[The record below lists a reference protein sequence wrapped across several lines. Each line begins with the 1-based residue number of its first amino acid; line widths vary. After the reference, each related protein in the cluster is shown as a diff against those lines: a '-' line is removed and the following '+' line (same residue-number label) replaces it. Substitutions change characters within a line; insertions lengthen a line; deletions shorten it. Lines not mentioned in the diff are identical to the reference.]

1 MAAAAA
7 AHRRSLPP
15 APHSL
20 ASRPPPLHALT
31 GGSNKGAGATDAHHV
46 AQTGYQA
53 TLYDKQKAM
62 RADIAMLSSQS
73 TYGIRKKTG
82 ELEALLAEL
91 QRKKAEEQ
99 HKTV

>member
-1 MAAAAA
+1 MQALTPFA
-7 AHRRSLPP
+7 PP
-15 APHSL
+15 THSPH
-20 ASRPPPLHALT
+20 APLHALA
-31 GGSNKGAGATDAHHV
+31 GGSNAGTGATDAHHV
-46 AQTGYQA
+46 AKSGRQA
-53 TLYDKQKAM
+53 TLYDKQKAL